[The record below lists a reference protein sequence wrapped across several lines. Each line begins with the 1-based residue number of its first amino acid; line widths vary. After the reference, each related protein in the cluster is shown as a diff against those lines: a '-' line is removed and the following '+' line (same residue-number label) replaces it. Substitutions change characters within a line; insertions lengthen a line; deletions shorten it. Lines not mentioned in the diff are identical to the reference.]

1 MKKLLTLIIILGCI
15 FALGNFILDNNIETN
30 IERDNV
36 SINQD
41 SSPKNIDKSLN
52 SNNEDLQP
60 NNSLSETNDTYNKM
74 ESILLSAGETEYIV
88 AVDETNKEI
97 TISENIYNSDK
108 YIKLDYEEVLPIIK
122 DIQEPTSLSIPQY
135 INIYSK
141 IYKHIDTNMTYSEL
155 LSLSS
160 NLNIIDLKSE
170 YLKFK
175 NI

>member
-141 IYKHIDTNMTYSEL
+141 IYK
-155 LSLSS
+155 
-160 NLNIIDLKSE
+160 
-170 YLKFK
+170 F
-175 NI
+175 

>member
-155 LSLSS
+155 LSLAS

>member
-74 ESILLSAGETEYIV
+74 ESILINAGENEYIV
-88 AVDETNKEI
+88 VVDETNKEI

>member
-1 MKKLLTLIIILGCI
+1 MKRLLSIIIILGSI
-15 FALGNFILDNNIETN
+15 FSLGKFILESN
-30 IERDNV
+30 IERDNM

-74 ESILLSAGETEYIV
+74 ESILINAGENEYIV
-88 AVDETNKEI
+88 VVDETNKEI

>member
-1 MKKLLTLIIILGCI
+1 
-15 FALGNFILDNNIETN
+15 
-30 IERDNV
+30 
-36 SINQD
+36 
-41 SSPKNIDKSLN
+41 
-52 SNNEDLQP
+52 
-60 NNSLSETNDTYNKM
+60 M
-74 ESILLSAGETEYIV
+74 ESILINAGENEYIV
-88 AVDETNKEI
+88 VVDETNKEI

>member
-141 IYKHIDTNMTYSEL
+141 VYKHIDTNMTYSEL
-155 LSLSS
+155 LSLAS

>member
-1 MKKLLTLIIILGCI
+1 MKRLLSIIIILGSI
-15 FALGNFILDNNIETN
+15 FSLGKFILESN
-30 IERDNV
+30 IERDNM
-36 SINQD
+36 SINQG
-41 SSPKNIDKSLN
+41 SSFEKENKSLS
-52 SNNEDLQP
+52 SNNEDSQY
-60 NNSLSETNDTYNKM
+60 NNSLLEANYTDNKI
-74 ESILLSAGETEYIV
+74 EGILVNSGENEYIV
-88 AVDETNKEI
+88 AVDEIKKEI
-97 TISENIYNSDK
+97 IINENIYNSDK
-108 YIKLDYEEVLPIIK
+108 YIKVDYEEVLPIIK
-122 DIQEPTSLSIPQY
+122 DIKEPTSLSIPQY

>member
-141 IYKHIDTNMTYSEL
+141 VYKHIDTNMTYSEL